1 MKTETPKIRLS
12 ARDDDDIAVFST
24 LLQDAIIP
32 GADMTF
38 KKESKEFVIVANRF
52 CWELEPS
59 TDLKSNTG
67 KPLHERRLCG
77 IRISHINS
85 VRQYQWPKSRQDTLF
100 NLLALRCLNM
110 AKKARGGYALQLEF
124 SGGSSLRL
132 NVDAIDVLLID
143 LDQGYPTSL
152 QPSHQT

>member
-1 MKTETPKIRLS
+1 MKTEAPKIRLS

-77 IRISHINS
+77 IRILHINS
-85 VRQYQWPKSRQDTLF
+85 VKQYQWPKSRQDTLF

-110 AKKARGGYALQLEF
+110 AEKARGGYVLQLEF

-132 NVDAIDVLLID
+132 NIDAIDVLLID
-143 LDQGYPTSL
+143 LDEGYPTSL